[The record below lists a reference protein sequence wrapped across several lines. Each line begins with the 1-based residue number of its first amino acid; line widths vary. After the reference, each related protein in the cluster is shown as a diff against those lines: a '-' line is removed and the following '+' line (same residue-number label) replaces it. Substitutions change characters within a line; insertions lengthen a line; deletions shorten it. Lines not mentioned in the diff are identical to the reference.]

1 MTTMDNTVEHSG
13 ELARR
18 FLQTAVVVDD
28 EAYMEIDGSSMP
40 PTELVTPGRH
50 VRGSGGNDESYGST
64 GGRGRHTLNAASVI
78 DAFAELGV
86 LGSVIGPKAS
96 VVETIRQADVVV
108 LDWQLNNDDGKYAL
122 DLLVDLLTGERD
134 RNSLRLVAFY
144 TGESRLV
151 DILEQIR
158 GRLTDVGIEA
168 DTQGLA
174 IEYKHGRIVLYA
186 KAGVNLSREFERQSV
201 AEGDL
206 PGHLVR
212 DFSEMTAGL
221 LPGIALVSLTAVRE
235 SAHRV
240 LDRFRSELDPAFLAH
255 RACLPDP
262 DDAERQ
268 MVNHVAEEL
277 RGIMDYAV
285 ADQSPSGAKAI
296 EAWIRQR
303 SGVSEKFVFGD
314 RELDVDQT
322 VTLAKQGLK
331 ESALKDNA
339 FEGLSAGF
347 GGSENGYV
355 DERLA
360 WIMNSRTVFNAPP
373 PTLWLGT
380 ILTMDS
386 KNDDEGCR
394 HQIICMTPRCDS
406 LRLARNTAFFFLP
419 LVDPHKDLEQLVVK
433 RDDEYTRYGVAAG
446 VSDWIIR
453 IFKPTSG
460 KSAVTA
466 TSGNGGETFHFTDAL
481 GNRYTW
487 RGELKPEFAQRLA
500 QSFAKSLSRVAVDES
515 EWLRRKS
522 RQ

>member
-1 MTTMDNTVEHSG
+1 MTTMDNPAEHPS
-13 ELARR
+13 EIARR

-28 EAYMEIDGSSMP
+28 EAYMEIGRDSVP
-40 PTELVTPGRH
+40 PAEPVVPGRR
-50 VRGSGGNDESYGST
+50 VRGLGEDKDNHGSI
-64 GGRGRHTLNAASVI
+64 GGRGRHTLNAAPVI

-86 LGSVIGPKAS
+86 ICSVIGPIAS
-96 VVETIRQADVVV
+96 GVEMIAQADVVV
-108 LDWQLNNDDGKYAL
+108 LDWRLQDDDGRHAL
-122 DLLVDLLTGERD
+122 DLLEKLLTGGGD

-144 TGESRLV
+144 TGESRFS
-151 DILEQIR
+151 DILNQIR
-158 GRLTDVGIEA
+158 DRLTGIGIETEA
-168 DTQGLA
+168 NGYS

-186 KAGVNLSREFERQSV
+186 KADVNLAQEFERQSV

-206 PGHLVR
+206 PGRLVR

-221 LPGIALVSLTAVRE
+221 LPGIALVSLTAARE
-235 SAHRV
+235 CAHQV
-240 LDRFRSELDPAFLAH
+240 LDRFSSELDPAFLAH

-285 ADQSPSGAKAI
+285 ADQSPAGAKAI
-296 EAWIRQR
+296 EAWIIQR
-303 SGVSEKFVFGD
+303 SRESEQFVFGE
-314 RELDVDQT
+314 RELDVNQT

-331 ESALKDNA
+331 KSALNKNA
-339 FEGLSAGF
+339 FEGLSTGF
-347 GGSENGYV
+347 GGSANA
-355 DERLA
+355 DLDKRLA

-386 KNDDEGCR
+386 NNDGESCR
-394 HQIICMTPRCDS
+394 HHIICMTPRCDS
-406 LRLARNTAFFFLP
+406 VRLANNTAFFFLP
-419 LVDPHKDLEQLVVK
+419 LVDPHRDIEQLVVNL
-433 RDDEYTRYGVAAG
+433 DDEYMRYGVAAK
-446 VSDWIIR
+446 VSNWIIR
-453 IFKPTSG
+453 IFKPTCG

-466 TSGNGGETFHFTDAL
+466 LSGNGRQAFHFEDVL

-500 QSFAKSLSRVAVDES
+500 ESFAKSVSRVAVDES

-522 RQ
+522 RK

>member
-1 MTTMDNTVEHSG
+1 MTTMDNAAEHPR
-13 ELARR
+13 EIARR

-28 EAYMEIDGSSMP
+28 EAYMEIGSGNVP
-40 PTELVTPGRH
+40 PAEPVVPGRH
-50 VRGSGGNDESYGST
+50 VRDLDEDKENHGSIR
-64 GGRGRHTLNAASVI
+64 GRGRHTLNAAPVI

-86 LGSVIGPKAS
+86 ICSVIGPKAS
-96 VVETIRQADVVV
+96 VVEMIAQADVVV
-108 LDWQLNNDDGKYAL
+108 LDWRLQDDDGKHAL
-122 DLLVDLLTGERD
+122 DLLENLLTGGED

-144 TGESRLV
+144 TGESRFL
-151 DILEQIR
+151 DILEKIR
-158 GRLTDVGIEA
+158 DRLTVVGIETEA
-168 DTQGLA
+168 QGYS
-174 IEYKHGRIVLYA
+174 IEYKNGRIVLYA
-186 KAGVNLSREFERQSV
+186 KADVNLAQEFERQSV

-221 LPGIALVSLTAVRE
+221 LPGIALVSLTAARE
-235 SAHRV
+235 CAHQV
-240 LDRFRSELDPAFLAH
+240 LDRFSSELDPAFLAH

-262 DDAERQ
+262 DDVERQ
-268 MVNHVAEEL
+268 IVNHVAEEL

-285 ADQSPSGAKAI
+285 ADQSPAGPGAI
-296 EAWIRQR
+296 EAWIRER
-303 SGVSEKFVFGD
+303 NGELEGFDFGG
-314 RELDVDQT
+314 RVLDVDRT
-322 VTLAKQGLK
+322 ITLAKHGLK
-331 ESALKDNA
+331 ASELKDKA

-347 GGSENGYV
+347 GGSENADL

-386 KNDDEGCR
+386 NSDDEGCR
-394 HQIICMTPRCDS
+394 HQVVCMTPRCDS
-406 LRLARNTAFFFLP
+406 VRLAGNTAFFFLP
-419 LVDPHKDLEQLVVK
+419 LVGPHKDLEQLIVK
-433 RDDEYTRYGVAAG
+433 LDNEYKRYGVAAD

-453 IFKPTSG
+453 IFRPTCG

-466 TSGNGGETFHFTDAL
+466 VSGNGGETFHFKDAL

-500 QSFAKSLSRVAVDES
+500 QSFARSLSRVAVDES